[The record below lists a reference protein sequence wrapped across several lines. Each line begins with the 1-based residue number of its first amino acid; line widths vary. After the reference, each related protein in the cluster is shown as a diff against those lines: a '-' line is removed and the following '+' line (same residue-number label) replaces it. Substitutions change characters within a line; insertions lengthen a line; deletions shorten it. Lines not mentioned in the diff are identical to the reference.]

1 MKTRTRPKASRTTL
15 VAGALAALVSLF
27 ALPARADRIRDLCD
41 VVGVRDNQLL
51 GYGIVSGLSGSGDDV
66 TAPLA
71 QQSLLAL
78 MRRLGIQVDTTQL
91 RLRNVA
97 AVLVTTT
104 IPPFARPGAHLDVTV
119 SSVGNARSLQGGV
132 LLQTLMAGA
141 DAHVYAV
148 AQGPLVIGG
157 FEARGNSGSSVKQN
171 APNTGRVPGGAL
183 VEREIPMTFLQTD
196 GTILLGLHDADFST
210 AQKIVAAVDK
220 EIGAGSAMAL
230 DSGAVRVKIPAAS
243 KGRPVEL
250 VARLGTIDVTPGS
263 PARVVINERTGTII
277 AGGDVRLAPAA
288 IAQGG
293 LTIVIKENAVV
304 SQPNAPFTPG
314 ARTAITAQSEV
325 TPLETPPGPS
335 MTYLNGATS
344 LTDVAQALATLGV
357 NPRDLGS
364 ILQALRTAGA
374 LRAEIVMQ

>member
-1 MKTRTRPKASRTTL
+1 MKRSTRFLPRFFAL
-15 VAGALAALVSLF
+15 ALALAASLTIS
-27 ALPARADRIRDLCD
+27 AARADRIRDLCD

-51 GYGIVSGLSGSGDDV
+51 GYGIVTGLNGTGDDI

-78 MRRLGIQVDTTQL
+78 MRRLGIQVDTGQL

-97 AVLVTTT
+97 AVLVTAT

-132 LLQTLMAGA
+132 LLQTLLAGA
-141 DAHVYAV
+141 DMHIYAV

-157 FEARGNSGSSVKQN
+157 FEARGLSGSSVKQN

-183 VEREIPMTFLQTD
+183 VEREIPMTFVRED

-230 DSGAVRVKIPAAS
+230 DSGAVKVKIPSAS

-250 VARLGTIDVTPGS
+250 VAKLGALDVTPGA

-293 LTIVIKENAVV
+293 LTIVIKETANV
-304 SQPNAPFTPG
+304 SQPNAPFTRG
-314 ARTAITAQSEV
+314 QTTVTAQSEV
-325 TPLETPPGPS
+325 TPVEAPPGPS
-335 MTYLNGATS
+335 MTYLEGATS

-357 NPRDLGS
+357 NPRDLAS

>member
-1 MKTRTRPKASRTTL
+1 MRRSTRFPRL
-15 VAGALAALVSLF
+15 VAFALALAASLTIST
-27 ALPARADRIRDLCD
+27 ARADRIRDLCD

-51 GYGIVSGLSGSGDDV
+51 GYGIVTGLNGTGDDI

-78 MRRLGIQVDTTQL
+78 MRRLGIQVDTGQL

-97 AVLVTTT
+97 AVLVTAT

-132 LLQTLMAGA
+132 LLQTLLAGA
-141 DAHVYAV
+141 DMHIYAV

-157 FEARGNSGSSVKQN
+157 FEARGMSGSSVKQN

-183 VEREIPMTFLQTD
+183 VEREIPMTFVGED
-196 GTILLGLHDADFST
+196 GTILLGLHDADFAT

-230 DSGAVRVKIPAAS
+230 DSGAVKVKIPSAS
-243 KGRPVEL
+243 KSRPVEL
-250 VARLGTIDVTPGS
+250 VAKLGALDVTPGA

-293 LTIVIKENAVV
+293 LTIVIKETANV
-304 SQPNAPFTPG
+304 SQPNAPFTRG
-314 ARTAITAQSEV
+314 QTTVTAQSEV
-325 TPLETPPGPS
+325 TPVEAPPGPS
-335 MTYLNGATS
+335 MTYLEGATS
-344 LTDVAQALATLGV
+344 LTDVAAALATLGV
-357 NPRDLGS
+357 NPRDLAS

>member
-1 MKTRTRPKASRTTL
+1 
-15 VAGALAALVSLF
+15 
-27 ALPARADRIRDLCD
+27 
-41 VVGVRDNQLL
+41 
-51 GYGIVSGLSGSGDDV
+51 
-66 TAPLA
+66 
-71 QQSLLAL
+71 
-78 MRRLGIQVDTTQL
+78 MRRLGIQVDTSQL

-97 AVLVTTT
+97 AVLVTAT
-104 IPPFARPGAHLDVTV
+104 IPAFARTGAHMDVTV

-132 LLQTLMAGA
+132 LLQTLLAGA
-141 DAHVYAV
+141 DMHIYAV

-157 FEARGNSGSSVKQN
+157 FEARALSGSSVKQN

-183 VEREIPMTFLQTD
+183 VEREIPMTFLQQD
-196 GTILLGLHDADFST
+196 GTLLLGLHDADFATS
-210 AQKIVAAVDK
+210 QKIAAAIDK
-220 EIGAGSAMAL
+220 EIGAGSAMPL
-230 DSGAVRVKIPAAS
+230 DSGAVRVKVPAAS
-243 KGRPVEL
+243 KGRGVEL
-250 VARLGTIDVTPGS
+250 VARIGNLDVTPGA

-293 LTIVIKENAVV
+293 LTIVIKESAAV

-314 ARTAITAQSEV
+314 AKTTVTAQSDI
-325 TPLETPPGPS
+325 TPLEAPPGPS
-335 MTYLNGATS
+335 MTYLSGATS

-357 NPRDLGS
+357 NPRDLAS

>member
-1 MKTRTRPKASRTTL
+1 MRTIRPTRARLIAF
-15 VAGALAALVSLF
+15 ALAALVLCSVST
-27 ALPARADRIRDLCD
+27 ARADRIRDLCD

-51 GYGIVSGLSGSGDDV
+51 GYGIVTGLSGTGDDI

-78 MRRLGIQVDTTQL
+78 MRRLGIQVDTAQL

-97 AVLVTTT
+97 AVLVTAT
-104 IPPFARPGAHLDVTV
+104 IPAFARTGAHMDVTV

-132 LLQTLMAGA
+132 LLQTLLAGA
-141 DAHVYAV
+141 DMHIYAV

-157 FEARGNSGSSVKQN
+157 FEARGISGSSVKQN

-183 VEREIPMTFLQTD
+183 VEREIPMTFVQPD
-196 GTILLGLHDADFST
+196 GTLLLGLHDADFAT
-210 AQKIVAAVDK
+210 AQKIAAAVDK
-220 EIGAGSAMAL
+220 EIGAGSALPL

-243 KGRPVEL
+243 KARAVEL
-250 VARLGTIDVTPGS
+250 VARLGNLDVTPGA

-293 LTIVIKENAVV
+293 LTIVIKETANV

-314 ARTAITAQSEV
+314 ARTAITAQSDI
-325 TPLETPPGPS
+325 TPIDPPPGPS

-357 NPRDLGS
+357 NPRDLAS